1 MVALEILTLLL
12 ENATNDSVEVAIA
25 FLKECGAKLE
35 ELSRR
40 GIAGKCL
47 HTKKVAKLMLLFRG
61 SHFRKTTKH
70 LTRGTARQT
79 GSIHD

>member
-12 ENATNDSVEVAIA
+12 ENATNDSVEVSIA

-40 GIAGKCL
+40 GISGKLSLGLNKQLISCL
-47 HTKKVAKLMLLFRG
+47 VVSHIREVAKY
-61 SHFRKTTKH
+61 
-70 LTRGTARQT
+70 LTRGTV
-79 GSIHD
+79 G